1 MRHTCITHLASD
13 ELGDCARVRCEQH
26 ALLQRPAAEA
36 ARGGRRGLQPL
47 VVGGLAVVR
56 GLEPAQPRRCLLA
69 RRLHVRMCTN
79 EQAIWC
85 LSESMARLGRTDK
98 PRQDDTTRHDAMR
111 LQPGLANVDADDET
125 HGCHLQ
131 LPVQLRMHGRR
142 ARRALHEPRSERR
155 VRQP

>member
-1 MRHTCITHLASD
+1 MVRHTCITHLASD

-69 RRLHVRMCTN
+69 RRLHVQTSR
-79 EQAIWC
+79 
-85 LSESMARLGRTDK
+85 
-98 PRQDDTTRHDAMR
+98 
-111 LQPGLANVDADDET
+111 
-125 HGCHLQ
+125 
-131 LPVQLRMHGRR
+131 
-142 ARRALHEPRSERR
+142 
-155 VRQP
+155 